1 VHSPMPK
8 AETRQHQADLQPP
21 GHSGEGMNA
30 HLERTP
36 CDQLAG
42 SLRHGTS
49 SECNGLAHSARGRL
63 GGKTA
68 LELGQIMAGLAAVL
82 IIPTGQHLMANILK
96 SSVYGRIGTLDGRR
110 GVETDASCQE
120 E

>member
-1 VHSPMPK
+1 MPK

-21 GHSGEGMNA
+21 GRSGEGMDA
-30 HLERTP
+30 QLEGTP
-36 CDQLAG
+36 CDRLPG
-42 SLRHGTS
+42 SIRNGTS
-49 SECNGLAHSARGRL
+49 GEDNGLAHSAPGRL

-96 SSVYGRIGTLDGRR
+96 SSMYGRIGTLDGRR
-110 GVETDASCQE
+110 GIETDASCQE
-120 E
+120 V

>member
-1 VHSPMPK
+1 MSK
-8 AETRQHQADLQPP
+8 AETRERQADLQPP
-21 GHSGEGMNA
+21 GHSGEAMNA

-36 CDQLAG
+36 CDRLPG
-42 SLRHGTS
+42 SIRNGTS
-49 SECNGLAHSARGRL
+49 SEGNELAHSAPGRL

-82 IIPTGQHLMANILK
+82 IIPTGQHLMANILQ
-96 SSVYGRIGTLDGRR
+96 SSMYGRIETLDGRT

-120 E
+120 G